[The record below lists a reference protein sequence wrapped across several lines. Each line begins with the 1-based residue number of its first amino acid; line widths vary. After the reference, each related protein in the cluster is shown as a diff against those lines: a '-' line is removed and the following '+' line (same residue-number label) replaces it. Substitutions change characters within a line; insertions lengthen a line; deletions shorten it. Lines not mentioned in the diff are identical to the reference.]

1 MLYIIKET
9 FNNMEREVV
18 VKITL
23 DEDYWE
29 DYFKEDLNLSDALL
43 IEDLFFNFRRDGV
56 KNIELVSKQ

>member
-23 DEDYWE
+23 DEEWE

>member
-1 MLYIIKET
+1 
-9 FNNMEREVV
+9 MEREVV

>member
-1 MLYIIKET
+1 
-9 FNNMEREVV
+9 MEREVI

-23 DEDYWE
+23 DEEWE